1 VPGRADTATDAAK
14 TAGERTDAVDTFNA
28 LGGVL
33 GTAIGETL
41 GYVLTAAWT
50 VLVIM
55 ALRER
60 GLIGTVRTILGYAA
74 TVLIILG
81 VLAALGA
88 PGADIAVFVGYIL
101 WSIWL
106 IALGVTLLRTTR
118 AATGR
123 PVASVAL

>member
-1 VPGRADTATDAAK
+1 
-14 TAGERTDAVDTFNA
+14 
-28 LGGVL
+28 
-33 GTAIGETL
+33 
-41 GYVLTAAWT
+41 VLTAAWT

-60 GLIGTVRTILGYAA
+60 GLIGSLRTILGYAA
-74 TVLIILG
+74 AVLIVLG
-81 VLAALGA
+81 VLAAIGA
-88 PGADIAVFVGYIL
+88 PGADVAVFVGYIL

-118 AATGR
+118 AATGQ